1 MRRDVQAHHAA
12 FDPGLRDSLL
22 RVVAVEGVRMMLQGN
37 RKRLAS
43 FLDLL
48 KAVVGR
54 RWPLMAFLF
63 VVELVVV
70 IYVANVPF
78 FPTELS
84 NYETQYNNLGPVI
97 NASATGQVTAIFAN
111 NFKVATVELIP
122 ALGLGVFGL
131 SLYETARIIEVIG
144 MVKGV
149 GTGFALVNLFAL
161 PSTWLELPAYAIA
174 ATESIYLAYAI
185 YLGLRRGWG
194 RFAKEIP
201 YLFVN
206 VILIAGVLLVAAVFE
221 VSEIQIA
228 GSSAE
233 GPFYAFFTWLPFAFV
248 LAGAIVFW
256 TRAKRDAPALEGSG
270 PPGTAPDAD
279 SPPAV
284 GGGDLPQYEREAGSP
299 TSSPPETT
307 AQLWPRQEA
316 PQHDADQHHD

>member
-1 MRRDVQAHHAA
+1 
-12 FDPGLRDSLL
+12 LT
-22 RVVAVEGVRMMLQGN
+22 
-37 RKRLAS
+37 S

-48 KAVVGR
+48 KIVVGR
-54 RWPLMAFLF
+54 RWPLMVFLF
-63 VVELVVV
+63 VVELFVVV
-70 IYVANVPF
+70 YVANVPF
-78 FPTELS
+78 FPAELS

-144 MVKGV
+144 IIKGV

-174 ATESIYLAYAI
+174 ATESVYMAYAI
-185 YLGLRRGWG
+185 YLGLRRGWR

-201 YLFVN
+201 FLFVN
-206 VILIAGVLLVAAVFE
+206 LILIAGVLSVAAVFE

-233 GPFYAFFTWLPFAFV
+233 GPFYAFLTWLPFALVF
-248 LAGAIVFW
+248 AGVIIFW
-256 TRAKRDAPALEGSG
+256 TRAKKDAPALEESG
-270 PPGTAPDAD
+270 QPGTAVDGGS
-279 SPPAV
+279 SPMV
-284 GGGDLPQYEREAGSP
+284 GAQDLPPDEGEVVSP
-299 TSSPPETT
+299 GLSP
-307 AQLWPRQEA
+307 
-316 PQHDADQHHD
+316 